1 MKEMRLYDLLGVQPG
16 VDLAALKK
24 SYRNLAKKFHPDKN
38 PEGGEVFK
46 NISMA
51 YDILSDPEKR
61 KVYDVSGEQGIQG
74 GRAEEEEHRQLSATG
89 QPLLAQGQQPG
100 TLPAHRVCSLR
111 QPGHLTQQ
119 LCSDYTLSWTRV
131 GHDINTRIYSDISQ
145 VLAGWSWTGSVL
157 AEELPALRRRK

>member
-1 MKEMRLYDLLGVQPG
+1 MVKEMRLYDLLGVQPG

-46 NISMA
+46 NISLA

-74 GRAEEEEHRQLSATG
+74 GRAENEEEEYSESENESSQEKRLVGINFIFLNSPFPPPTGMEATR
-89 QPLLAQGQQPG
+89 LQQEEKDLEDRDRPG
-100 TLPAHRVCSLR
+100 T
-111 QPGHLTQQ
+111 
-119 LCSDYTLSWTRV
+119 
-131 GHDINTRIYSDISQ
+131 
-145 VLAGWSWTGSVL
+145 
-157 AEELPALRRRK
+157 EERGT